1 MIKEKVERRAGESQD
16 KWFVKLQL
24 LKVAAPCSPLL
35 FVPACLSGS
44 VQKCKSAMYKLQMV
58 REVPSTQLNRPFL
71 PRTSDLDLKV
81 LRPE

>member
-1 MIKEKVERRAGESQD
+1 MIKEKVERRTGGESQD

-44 VQKCKSAMYKLQMV
+44 VQKCNTNYKWSEKFQVLNLID
-58 REVPSTQLNRPFL
+58 RFFLVPLTW
-71 PRTSDLDLKV
+71 T
-81 LRPE
+81 

>member
-1 MIKEKVERRAGESQD
+1 MIKGKVERRAGESQD

-44 VQKCKSAMYKLQMV
+44 FAKVQYKLQMV

>member
-1 MIKEKVERRAGESQD
+1 MIKEKVERRAAEESQD

-44 VQKCKSAMYKLQMV
+44 LAKVQYKLQMV

>member
-44 VQKCKSAMYKLQMV
+44 VQKCKLQMV

>member
-44 VQKCKSAMYKLQMV
+44 VQKCNVQITNGQRSSKY
-58 REVPSTQLNRPFL
+58 ST
-71 PRTSDLDLKV
+71 
-81 LRPE
+81 

>member
-1 MIKEKVERRAGESQD
+1 MIIKGKVERRGGESQD

-44 VQKCKSAMYKLQMV
+44 VQKCNVQITNGQRSSKY
-58 REVPSTQLNRPFL
+58 ST
-71 PRTSDLDLKV
+71 
-81 LRPE
+81 